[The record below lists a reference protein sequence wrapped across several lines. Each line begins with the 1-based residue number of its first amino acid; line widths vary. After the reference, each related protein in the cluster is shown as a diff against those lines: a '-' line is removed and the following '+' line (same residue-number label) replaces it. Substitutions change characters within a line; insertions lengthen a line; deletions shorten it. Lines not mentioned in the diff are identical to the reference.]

1 MAKIV
6 GKPNADDVKRVAV
19 AALVAALDDSKE
31 HARKNPRLTGVRAV
45 ATGAVLYTAGKAAL
59 NGRRFVNEHL
69 RNGSGEP
76 EEDDDV
82 YEDDDDPAEAEE
94 VDGEPVAEEDEDFDE
109 DDEDFDDAEE
119 AEEEDEEEPVAEEEE
134 DFDEDDDEDLEEDD
148 DEDPE
153 EDEDEDEDVEE
164 RSAASE
170 PPVHPDDEDIDE
182 ADLPERPSKRRQ
194 PVGRR

>member
-1 MAKIV
+1 MAKIL

-59 NGRRFVNEHL
+59 NGRRFVNERL
-69 RNGSGEP
+69 RGNDDEP
-76 EEDDDV
+76 EDEGYDGDEELDEDD
-82 YEDDDDPAEAEE
+82 EE
-94 VDGEPVAEEDEDFDE
+94 IDGEPVAEQDEDFEDEDEPDDAEEIDEEPVAEDE
-109 DDEDFDDAEE
+109 DDEDFDD
-119 AEEEDEEEPVAEEEE
+119 EDEEP
-134 DFDEDDDEDLEEDD
+134 EDDDDFDDEEDD
-148 DEDPE
+148 E
-153 EDEDEDEDVEE
+153 EDDE

-170 PPVHPDDEDIDE
+170 PPVHPDDDDIDE
-182 ADLPERPSKRRQ
+182 EELPARPSRKRT